1 MPSKSDELAEYIH
14 KTVKNLQEKYK
25 DNSSWAKKQL
35 ALLRRVANRSIGD
48 SPETWGV
55 LYGKQFPK
63 SLQGTGQEDPT
74 WGEKAAFLT
83 LTLYAVHQQSKRHG
97 VHIEPEKGS
106 QPQTLGAAVREFH
119 NATTKDPNKE
129 LFDSSVYRRFIIM
142 VQSRT
147 IEDAAY
153 HLRSL
158 IKLFRTQDSILLD
171 YGALARDLYDFQ
183 DPGRR
188 KAVQLNWARQ
198 LYQSTPT
205 PETSQD

>member
-1 MPSKSDELAEYIH
+1 MSSKSYELAEYIH
-14 KTVKNLQEKYK
+14 ETVKNLQDKYQ

-48 SPETWGV
+48 SPETWSI
-55 LYGKQFPK
+55 LYDKRFPE
-63 SLQGTGQEDPT
+63 SLKGTGQKDPT
-74 WGEKAAFLT
+74 WGEKAAFFT

-97 VHIEPEKGS
+97 VHVKTGKGS

-119 NATTKDPNKE
+119 NVTKKDPDKE
-129 LFDSSVYRRFIIM
+129 LFDSSIYRRFITM
-142 VQSRT
+142 VHSQT

-171 YGALARDLYDFQ
+171 YSELAKDLYYFQ
-183 DPGRR
+183 NPKCR
-188 KAVQLNWARQ
+188 KAVQLSWARQ
-198 LYQSTPT
+198 LYQSNP
-205 PETSQD
+205 SQD

>member
-1 MPSKSDELAEYIH
+1 MSSKSYELAEYIH
-14 KTVKNLQEKYK
+14 ETVKNLQDKYQ

-48 SPETWGV
+48 SPETWSI
-55 LYGKQFPK
+55 LYDKRFPE
-63 SLQGTGQEDPT
+63 SLKGTGQKDPT
-74 WGEKAAFLT
+74 WGEKAAFFT

-97 VHIEPEKGS
+97 VHVKTGKGS

-119 NATTKDPNKE
+119 NATKKDPDKE
-129 LFDSSVYRRFIIM
+129 LFDSSIYRRFITM
-142 VQSRT
+142 VQSQT

-171 YGALARDLYDFQ
+171 YGELAKELYGFQ
-183 DPGRR
+183 NPKRR
-188 KAVQLNWARQ
+188 KAVQLSWARQ
-198 LYQSTPT
+198 LYQSNP
-205 PETSQD
+205 SKD

>member
-1 MPSKSDELAEYIH
+1 MSSKSYELAKYIQE
-14 KTVKNLQEKYK
+14 TVKNLQDKYQ

-48 SPETWGV
+48 SPETWSI
-55 LYGKQFPK
+55 LYDKRFPE
-63 SLQGTGQEDPT
+63 SLKGTGQKDPT
-74 WGEKAAFLT
+74 WGEKAAFFT

-97 VHIEPEKGS
+97 VHVKTGKGL

-119 NATTKDPNKE
+119 NATKKDPDKE
-129 LFDSSVYRRFIIM
+129 LFDSSIYRRFITM
-142 VQSRT
+142 VQSQT

-171 YGALARDLYDFQ
+171 YGELAKELYDFQ
-183 DPGRR
+183 NPKLR
-188 KAVQLNWARQ
+188 KTVQLSWARQ
-198 LYQSTPT
+198 LYQSNP
-205 PETSQD
+205 SQD

>member
-1 MPSKSDELAEYIH
+1 MSSKSYELAEYIH
-14 KTVKNLQEKYK
+14 ETVKNLQDKYQ

-48 SPETWGV
+48 SPETWSI
-55 LYGKQFPK
+55 LYDKRFPE
-63 SLQGTGQEDPT
+63 SLKGTGQKDPT
-74 WGEKAAFLT
+74 WGEKAAFFT

-97 VHIEPEKGS
+97 VHVKTGKGS

-119 NATTKDPNKE
+119 NATKKDPDKE
-129 LFDSSVYRRFIIM
+129 LFDSSIYRRFITM
-142 VQSRT
+142 VQSQT

-171 YGALARDLYDFQ
+171 YGELAKELYGFQ
-183 DPGRR
+183 NPKRR
-188 KAVQLNWARQ
+188 KAVQLSWARQ
-198 LYQSTPT
+198 LYQSNP
-205 PETSQD
+205 SQD

>member
-1 MPSKSDELAEYIH
+1 MPSKSNELAQYIR
-14 KTVKNLQEKYK
+14 KTVEILQGEYQ

-48 SPETWGV
+48 SPETWSI
-55 LYGKQFPK
+55 LYDKRFPE
-63 SLQGTGQEDPT
+63 SLKGTGQEDPT

-97 VHIEPEKGS
+97 VHVESEKGS

-129 LFDSSVYRRFIIM
+129 LFDSSVYRRFITM
-142 VQSRT
+142 VQSQT

-171 YGALARDLYDFQ
+171 YGELAKELYGFQ
-183 DPGRR
+183 NPKRR
-188 KAVQLNWARQ
+188 KAVQLSWARQ
-198 LYQSTPT
+198 LYQSNP
-205 PETSQD
+205 SQD

>member
-1 MPSKSDELAEYIH
+1 MSSKSYELAEYIH
-14 KTVKNLQEKYK
+14 ETVKNLQDKYQ

-48 SPETWGV
+48 SPETWDI
-55 LYGKQFPK
+55 LYDKRFPE
-63 SLQGTGQEDPT
+63 SLKGTGREDPT
-74 WGEKAAFLT
+74 WGEKAAFFT

-97 VHIEPEKGS
+97 VHVEPEKGS

-119 NATTKDPNKE
+119 NATKKDADKE
-129 LFDSSVYRRFIIM
+129 LFDSSIYRRFITM
-142 VQSRT
+142 VQSQT

-171 YGALARDLYDFQ
+171 YGKLAKELYYFQ
-183 DPGRR
+183 NPKYR
-188 KAVQLNWARQ
+188 KAVQLSWARQ
-198 LYQSTPT
+198 LYQSNP
-205 PETSQD
+205 SQD